1 MTLIPVPPPIDARKA
16 MVARARRDRYMNR
29 G

>member
-1 MTLIPVPPPIDARKA
+1 MMLIPVPPPIDERKA
-16 MVARARRDRYMNR
+16 VVARTRRDRYMNR